1 MDPLAKIANALQ
13 HRESRESL
21 EDTREKCRELLESRS
36 GVLLTKKW
44 TTQHFI
50 TDDKPRD
57 LPPSYNV
64 SGTGISQSFGSVEEA
79 NEFSL
84 ETARKHRRQ
93 RRREWWREWWPS
105 VFVAAVILAV
115 VQQMVQWAPSLI
127 RLFLTRCPPEP
138 TLWLPLPQ
146 LPVTVKRL

>member
-13 HRESRESL
+13 RRESRESL
-21 EDTREKCRELLESRS
+21 EDTREECRELLKSRS

-44 TTQHFI
+44 TRQHFI

-57 LPPSYNV
+57 LPPSYMV
-64 SGTGISQSFGSVEEA
+64 SGTGISQSFGSEEEA
-79 NEFSL
+79 NEFFL
-84 ETARKHRRQ
+84 ETARKHGRQ

-105 VFVAAVILAV
+105 VFVAAAILAV

-127 RLFLTRCPPEP
+127 RLILSR
-138 TLWLPLPQ
+138 
-146 LPVTVKRL
+146 